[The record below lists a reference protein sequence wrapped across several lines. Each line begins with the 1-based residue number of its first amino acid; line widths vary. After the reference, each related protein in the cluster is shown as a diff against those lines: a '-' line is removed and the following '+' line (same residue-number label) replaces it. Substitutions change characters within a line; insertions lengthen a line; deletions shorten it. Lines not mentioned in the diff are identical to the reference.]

1 MEIFLNLRRT
11 PAIAYLTFAADANL
25 LASFPHVLLTLRKL
39 IDLFKSSS
47 PASSVHIALVLLTQA
62 MHFNFISLVLG
73 LFAVVYAAPLDVN
86 HNKDIGSQLSSR
98 NQPFDPNGKVIVAF
112 NQNSGNNSQGLA
124 PPHHP
129 PVPQQVETRVADY
142 FRETF
147 SDMQCDIRY
156 EAGTVYMLENELAIF
171 QIRWRWDN
179 SMYWQGVEIGGATK
193 KELQPQ
199 QADLPDKIGGK
210 LVKIYKRNG
219 LLP

>member
-1 MEIFLNLRRT
+1 
-11 PAIAYLTFAADANL
+11 
-25 LASFPHVLLTLRKL
+25 
-39 IDLFKSSS
+39 
-47 PASSVHIALVLLTQA
+47 

-199 QADLPDKIGGK
+199 QADLPDKIGVTHGPTMLMVCSPK
-210 LVKIYKRNG
+210 QKGRSQRPNDSEHKGSEAAQRITQLHVIFR
-219 LLP
+219 L